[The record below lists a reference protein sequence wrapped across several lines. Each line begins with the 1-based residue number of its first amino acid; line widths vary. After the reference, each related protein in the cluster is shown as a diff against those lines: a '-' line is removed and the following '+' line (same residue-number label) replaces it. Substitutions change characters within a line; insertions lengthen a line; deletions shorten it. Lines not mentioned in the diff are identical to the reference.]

1 MGLISNNKITMFDS
15 LKNSINKAD
24 EIFMN
29 VSFIRDSG
37 VKLLIKD
44 LEEAKKNG
52 KKIKILTSDYIKITE
67 PNALYRLLDIGG
79 TKIFNNVSNKS
90 FHPKAYIF
98 KKDDEYEVYVGSSNI
113 SYSALIS
120 GIEWNYHFIN
130 NENEE
135 VKEILKEFEELYEKN
150 SFELTLDWLRE
161 YEKRYRKNEYGTIF
175 DGSQEKRDS
184 KIEPIK
190 FQIPALY
197 ELSKTREEGY
207 KKAMIVV
214 GTGLGKT
221 YLAVFDSMNFKKILF
236 VAHRDEILRGAKN
249 SFENVYKNERTYGYF
264 TGLQK
269 DTEQDIIFASIS
281 TLSKSEYLRDEYFS
295 RKNFDYIIIDEFHHS
310 SSKSYLRVLDY
321 FQPDFLLGL
330 TATPDRNDNGD
341 IYKLCDYNIA
351 YECDFRVGINNGWL
365 VPFKYYGIYDD
376 TDYSLIPWRSGKYD
390 IFALENALIVEKRLE
405 LVFEK
410 YMNYKKKFT
419 IGFCASV
426 KHCKIMN
433 DYFTKKKVRSEII
446 IGETPISKRQNIIE
460 NFKNGKIDIIFT
472 VDIFNEGVD
481 IPVIDTIL
489 FLRPTDS
496 YTIFIQQLGRG
507 LRTCD
512 GKKEVVILDFVGNYK
527 GAELR
532 PLFLTGN
539 YKKNKKVINV
549 TDNDFLLP
557 EGCNAEFSFEL
568 IEQFEKFKRKNI
580 RLEELIKEEY
590 KNIMEKLDKVPNI
603 IDIYTFGEIPVH
615 SYIKT
620 FKGWYNFQKE
630 MNVLNE
636 VQKNYSNLGIEFLNF
651 LENTSMTKSYKMPL
665 FLALVEDLSE
675 RKSIGEIGKYFR
687 NFYQVKEYK
696 KDLNNKK
703 HIDLE
708 NWTDRDFEKL
718 AEDNPIKYL
727 TEKGKNKEF
736 FIYEKPNFILNKEL
750 YKELNNYE
758 FMKEVKERIKYRII
772 NYFSRKYMEDKCQ

>member
-1 MGLISNNKITMFDS
+1 
-15 LKNSINKAD
+15 
-24 EIFMN
+24 MN

-37 VKLLIKD
+37 IKLLIKD
-44 LEEAKKNG
+44 LKAAKENG

-79 TKIFNNVSNKS
+79 IKIFNNPLNKS
-90 FHPKAYIF
+90 FHPKTYIF
-98 KKDDEYEVYVGSSNI
+98 KRDDMYEVYIGSSNI
-113 SYSALIS
+113 SYSALK
-120 GIEWNYHFIN
+120 GGVEWNYHFIS
-130 NENEE
+130 NENQEI
-135 VKEILKEFEELYEKN
+135 KDILKEFNELYEKN
-150 SFELTLDWLRE
+150 SFELTIEWLRK
-161 YEKRYRKNEYGTIF
+161 YEKRYRKNEYGTVF
-175 DGSQEKRDS
+175 DGNQEKTDN

-207 KKAMIVV
+207 KKAMIIV

-221 YLAVFDSMNFKKILF
+221 YLSVFDSMNLKKILF
-236 VAHRDEILRGAKN
+236 IAHRDEILRGARN
-249 SFENVYKNERTYGYF
+249 SFESIYRNERTYGYF

-269 DTEQDIIFASIS
+269 DTEQDIIFASIF
-281 TLSKSEYLRDEYFS
+281 TLSKSEYLREEYFS

-351 YECDFRVGINNGWL
+351 YECDFRVGVNNGWL

-390 IFALENALIVEKRLE
+390 VFALENALIVEKRIE
-405 LVFEK
+405 LIFEK
-410 YMNYKKKFT
+410 YMIYRKKFT

-433 DYFTKKKVRSEII
+433 DYFIKKKVRSEII
-446 IGETPISKRQNIIE
+446 IGETPIFKRQEIIK
-460 NFKNGKIDIIFT
+460 NFKSGKIDIIFT

-512 GKKEVVILDFVGNYK
+512 GKKEVIVLDFVGNYK
-527 GAELR
+527 GAELK

-539 YKKNKKVINV
+539 YKKNKKIINV

-557 EGCNAEFSFEL
+557 EGCGAEFSFKL
-568 IEQFEKFKRKNI
+568 IEQFERLKRKNI
-580 RLEELIKEEY
+580 KLEEILKEEY
-590 KNIMEKLDKVPNI
+590 LNVMEKLKKVPSI
-603 IDIYTFGEIPVH
+603 IDIYTFGETPVH
-615 SYIKT
+615 FYIKI

-630 MNVLNE
+630 INILSE
-636 VQKNYSNLGIEFLNF
+636 GQKNYSSLGIEFLNF
-651 LENTSMTKSYKMPL
+651 LEKTSMTKSYKMPL
-665 FLALVEDLSE
+665 FLSLIENFSKVKNIKD
-675 RKSIGEIGKYFR
+675 IGKYFR
-687 NFYQVKEYK
+687 NFYQMEEYK

-703 HIDLE
+703 HIHLE
-708 NWTDRDFEKL
+708 NWTDKDFEKL

-727 TEKGKNKEF
+727 TEKEKNKKF
-736 FIYEKPNFILNKEL
+736 FVYEKSNFILSDEL
-750 YKELNNYE
+750 YEELNNSEY
-758 FMKEVKERIKYRII
+758 MKDVKERIKYRLIS
-772 NYFSRKYMEDKCQ
+772 YFSRKYMEDKCQ